1 MKKSDIK
8 KMPQYF
14 DRYINLT
21 DDVTYLEALNT
32 SLEELVNAPIDKWK
46 SLGDKVYAP
55 GKWTVKDILQHYID
69 TERVFTYRITAISR
83 GDEQAFNSFDEDLF
97 ANNAEANR
105 RTIEDLVEELMII
118 RKGFIKMYQSFTT
131 TMLQRNGRG
140 ANGMEYCV
148 LSLGFMIP
156 GHQRW
161 HFKVLEEKYYPLI
174 NDK

>member
-21 DDVTYLEALNT
+21 DDVAYLEALNT
-32 SLEELVNAPIDKWK
+32 SLEELVNAPIDKWNA
-46 SLGDKVYAP
+46 LGDKVYAP

-69 TERVFTYRITAISR
+69 TERVFTYRITAIAR

-105 RTIEDLVEELMII
+105 RTIEDLVEELII
-118 RKGFIKMYQSFTT
+118 MRKGFIKMYQSFTT
-131 TMLQRNGRG
+131 TMLHRKGRG

-161 HFKVLEEKYYPLI
+161 HFKVLEEKYYPFL